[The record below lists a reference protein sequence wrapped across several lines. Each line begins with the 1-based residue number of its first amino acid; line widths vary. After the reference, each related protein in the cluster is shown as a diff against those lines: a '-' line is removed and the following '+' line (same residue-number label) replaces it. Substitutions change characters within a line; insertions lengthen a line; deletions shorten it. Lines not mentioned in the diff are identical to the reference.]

1 MALDKGDLLMCS
13 WGDAAEADRPEWRLD
28 TEESIRDA
36 FAEWREE
43 YDLFAILWRQERWLA
58 GFAEIEPVSRRER
71 QLYETV
77 HNVDD
82 ARVATSAAKD
92 VGLPIYCYVNVYDEG
107 QPPHRPGYTYG
118 VFEWQSKFFAQH
130 PEYYACDR
138 NWEKKQWGVPEYA
151 YPEVREYKREELTQ
165 IHRLMRTDGVLDC
178 LLGHGDAPQW

>member
-36 FAEWREE
+36 FAEWRDT
-43 YDLFAILWRQERWLA
+43 YDLFAVLWRQERWLA
-58 GFAEIEPVSRRER
+58 RFAEIEPVSRRER

-77 HNVDD
+77 HTVDD

-92 VGLPIYCYVNVYDEG
+92 VGIPIYCYVNVYDEG

-118 VFEWQSKFFAQH
+118 TFEWQSKFFAQH
-130 PEYYACDR
+130 PEFYACDR
-138 NWEKKQWGVPEYA
+138 ISVIQSRQKS
-151 YPEVREYKREELTQ
+151 Q
-165 IHRLMRTDGVLDC
+165 IHMGC
-178 LLGHGDAPQW
+178 ESAPWLKPMTIGRSRSSLQGRRV